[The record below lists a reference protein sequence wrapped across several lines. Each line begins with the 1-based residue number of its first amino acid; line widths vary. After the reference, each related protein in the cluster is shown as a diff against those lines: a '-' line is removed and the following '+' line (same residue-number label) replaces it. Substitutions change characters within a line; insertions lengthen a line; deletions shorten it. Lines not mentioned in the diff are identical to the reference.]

1 MSRWRYQT
9 LLWMVVII
17 ATLASGIVLTNRVR
31 LEEANK
37 TVTLAVDFQQ
47 VQKLA
52 QWSGLNSREVLD
64 RLQQEGVN
72 AVLFKEQTI
81 DDLQPRA
88 WVEGGSQA
96 ALTLP
101 ALGREVRPEYTYIL
115 TRERELAKRLELQLE
130 NKITGQ
136 VQVLAAGDV
145 TALGVPLA
153 VQELREVGLGFPAR
167 DMATVKELGMFV
179 VPQVKQWYGANPA
192 TLAATLRPLMDYRDS
207 IAALLFNDK
216 TLPGYPRYLSNLAAQ
231 VEQLGVPLGLIEF
244 SPQQGLNQL
253 ALLLDKKAIRVH
265 SISAGEM
272 DAMTPAAALE
282 RLDLAARERDV
293 RLLIAR
299 FKFNPGSAS
308 WLQDNLQYV
317 GDVSKMLAAD
327 GLAIGRARPFAP
339 FPYSRLWVLLI
350 GFGVLAAGVLLLGQ
364 LELLPAG
371 LILGLLGVLVWTGVL
386 GLNHQ
391 VLLARK
397 AMALGAA
404 VIFPTL
410 AMLTAWSPEG
420 RGLRT
425 SLALLI
431 RTALISLLGA
441 VAIAAILA
449 DNTFFLK
456 INAFSGIKIAF
467 ILPLII
473 FTLAVIIRQEGR
485 RTATTFRGWLDANL
499 TLKLVLLAVV
509 VAAAGLVYISRSG
522 NEGVGLLPFEGQ
534 MRSFLGNALLA
545 RPRTKE
551 FLLGYPFLLLSLTLG
566 YQHRYLLFWLLGL
579 VGQISLVNTYCHLH
593 IPFLISLLRTFN
605 GLWLGLILGVVLVLV
620 VRLGQRF
627 LGRPRPWP
635 GQ

>member
-1 MSRWRYQT
+1 MSRWRYQP

-17 ATLASGIVLTNRVR
+17 ATLAAGIVLTNRVR

-52 QWSGLNSREVLD
+52 QWSGLNTREVLD

-81 DDLQPRA
+81 DDLLPRA
-88 WVEGGSQA
+88 WVEGGPQA

-101 ALGREVRPEYTYIL
+101 ALGREVRLEYTYIL
-115 TRERELAKRLELQLE
+115 TRDRNLAARLELQLE

-136 VQVLAAGDV
+136 IQVLTAGDV

-153 VQELREVGLGFPAR
+153 AAELKEVGLGFPAR
-167 DMATVKELGMFV
+167 EMATVRELGMFV
-179 VPQVKQWYGANPA
+179 VPQVRQWYGANPV
-192 TLAATLRPLMDYRDS
+192 TLAATLRPLMAYRDS

-216 TLPGYPRYLSNLAAQ
+216 DLPGYPRYLSNLAAQ
-231 VEQLGVPLGLIEF
+231 VEQLGVPIGLIEF

-253 ALLLDKKAIRVH
+253 AMLLEKRAIRVH

-272 DAMTPAAALE
+272 DTMAPAAALE
-282 RLDLAARERDV
+282 RLDLAARERNV
-293 RLLIAR
+293 RLLIVR
-299 FKFNPGSAS
+299 FKFNPGSRG
-308 WLQDNLQYV
+308 WLEENLQYV
-317 GDVSKMLAAD
+317 GVVSKMLAAD
-327 GLAIGRARPFAP
+327 GLAIGRAQPFAP
-339 FPYSRLWVLLI
+339 FPYSRLWVFLI
-350 GFGVLAAGVLLLGQ
+350 GLGVLSAGVLLFGELG
-364 LELLPAG
+364 LPQVG
-371 LILGLLGVLVWTGVL
+371 LILGLLGVLAWTGAL

-397 AMALGAA
+397 VMALGAA

-420 RGLRT
+420 RSLRT
-425 SLALLI
+425 SLTILI
-431 RTALISLLGA
+431 STALISLLGA

-449 DNTFFLK
+449 DNTFILK
-456 INAFSGIKIAF
+456 INEFSGVKIAF
-467 ILPLII
+467 IVPLVI

-485 RTATTFRGWLDANL
+485 RTAATLQGWLDANL
-499 TLKLVLLAVV
+499 TLKLVLVAVV

-566 YQHRYLLFWLLGL
+566 YRHRYLLLWLLGL
-579 VGQISLVNTYCHLH
+579 VGQISLVNTYCHIH
-593 IPFLISLLRTFN
+593 IPFLISLFRTFN
-605 GLWLGLILGVVLVLV
+605 GLWLGLILGLVLV
-620 VRLGQRF
+620 ILVRLGRRF
-627 LGRPRPWP
+627 IGRYRAWP

>member
-52 QWSGLNSREVLD
+52 QWSGLNTREVLD

-81 DDLQPRA
+81 DDLQPQA
-88 WVEGGSQA
+88 WVEGGPQA

-101 ALGREVRPEYTYIL
+101 AIGQEVRPGYTYIL
-115 TRERELAKRLELQLE
+115 TRDRDLAARLELQLE

-136 VQVLAAGDV
+136 IQVLAAGDV
-145 TALGVPLA
+145 SALGVPLA
-153 VQELREVGLGFPAR
+153 AVELKDVGLGFPDR
-167 DMATVKELGMFV
+167 EMAMVREMGMLV

-192 TLAATLRPLMDYRDS
+192 TLAATLRPLMTYRDS

-216 TLPGYPRYLSNLAAQ
+216 TIPGYPRYLSNLAAQ
-231 VEQLGVPLGLIEF
+231 VEQLGVPIGLIEF

-253 ALLLDKKAIRVH
+253 ALLLEKRAIRVH
-265 SISAGEM
+265 SISADEM
-272 DAMTPAAALE
+272 NAMAPAAALD
-282 RLDLAARERDV
+282 RLDLAARERNV
-293 RLLIAR
+293 RLLIVR
-299 FKFNPGSAS
+299 FKFNPGASS

-317 GDVSKMLAAD
+317 GDVSSMLAAD
-327 GLAIGRARPFAP
+327 GLTIGRAQPLAP
-339 FPYSRLWVLLI
+339 FPYSRIWVFLI
-350 GFGVLAAGVLLLGQ
+350 GLGVLAAGVLLLG
-364 LELLPAG
+364 ELGLPQVG
-371 LILGLLGVLVWTGVL
+371 LVLGLLGVLAWTGAL

-397 AMALGAA
+397 VMALGAA

-410 AMLTAWSPEG
+410 AMLTAWSPG
-420 RGLRT
+420 ARTLRK
-425 SLALLI
+425 SLAVLI

-441 VAIAAILA
+441 VAIAAILT
-449 DNTFFLK
+449 DNTFILK
-456 INAFSGIKIAF
+456 INEFSGVKIAF
-467 ILPLII
+467 IVPLVI
-473 FTLAVIIRQEGR
+473 FTLAVIGRTEGR
-485 RTATTFRGWLDANL
+485 RTGTTLRGWLDANL

-566 YQHRYLLFWLLGL
+566 YQHRYLLLWLLGL
-579 VGQISLVNTYCHLH
+579 VGQISLVNTYCHIH

-605 GLWLGLILGVVLVLV
+605 GLWLGLFLGLVLV
-620 VRLGQRF
+620 ILVRPGRRL
-627 LGRPRPWP
+627 LGRYRAWS